1 MRNIINISV
10 VIMLFGITACNEQKK
25 ESPSNTQADAQVNS
39 AEQKNL
45 ETAKQVW
52 KVWNGG
58 DTNTLKAIAIPALTR
73 HANGVLA
80 SSDLQ
85 GYTATWAAFRT
96 AIPDMNFTFD
106 LVAKGNKV
114 YSKWIAKGTNTGM
127 FGTFSPS
134 GKPIV
139 TNGFTEYTYNAEG
152 KLIQE
157 DAYYDPYSYE
167 EAIGFKLVPPSAKK

>member
-1 MRNIINISV
+1 MRKIISISV
-10 VIMLFGITACNEQKK
+10 LIILFGIAACNEQKK
-25 ESPSNTQADAQVNS
+25 ELVSNTQADAQVNS
-39 AEQKNL
+39 SEQKNL

-58 DTNTLKAIAIPALTR
+58 DTNSLKAISIPALTR

-80 SSDLQ
+80 SSDLS
-85 GYTATWAAFRT
+85 GYIATCVGFRT
-96 AIPDMNFTFD
+96 GVPDLNFTYD
-106 LVAKGNKV
+106 LIAKGNKV

-127 FGTFSPS
+127 FGTYSPS
-134 GKPIV
+134 GKPLV
-139 TNGFTEYTYNAEG
+139 TNGFTEYTYNDDG

-167 EAIGFKLVPPSAKK
+167 EVVGFKLIPPAAKK